1 MNTKSTVVCAVVS
14 GSLLLTGLSCGYV
27 LGLTYPPASLVAQ
40 THLAPSGPF
49 NLMGPGGMVGGTQP
63 APYIPVITPPPV
75 PGGTMQAMQAF
86 QPQPQPQPQPS
97 VASTAQHNP
106 FDDPRIAHGVLVDLG
121 KLHAVDRPVI
131 GKPMPA
137 DAANVVSVFFD
148 PRCPYCHQLFQAL
161 DGKVPVRWIP
171 IPVLDKPEEGVKA
184 SMFIL
189 DAPDAKNAI
198 ETAFAYVGEHI
209 SAPDAA
215 DNHSPADVQK
225 WLDGITI
232 KDAEKHWLQ
241 DNLSV
246 WLVLHKVHTEQKPGV
261 PTVIVPH
268 VDGTLSMHDGF
279 DPGDENGIAAEYA
292 KGR

>member
-1 MNTKSTVVCAVVS
+1 MNTKSAVVCAVVS

-27 LGLTYPPASLVAQ
+27 LGLTHPPASLVAPLP
-40 THLAPSGPF
+40 HFAPSVPF
-49 NLMGPGGMVGGTQP
+49 NQAMMGAAAMGGGQQS

-75 PGGTMQAMQAF
+75 PGGAVQA
-86 QPQPQPQPQPS
+86 PPPQPS
-97 VASTAQHNP
+97 PTAAVQRNP
-106 FDDPRIAHGVLVDLG
+106 FTDPRIAHGVLVDLG
-121 KLHAVDRPVI
+121 KLHAVDRPI
-131 GKPMPA
+131 FGKPMPA
-137 DAANVVSVFFD
+137 DPADVVSVFFD

-189 DAPDAKNAI
+189 DASDAKKAI
-198 ETAFAYVGEHI
+198 EAAFAYVGEHI

-215 DNHSPADVQK
+215 GNHSPADVQK

-232 KDAEKHWLQ
+232 KDTEKHWLQ